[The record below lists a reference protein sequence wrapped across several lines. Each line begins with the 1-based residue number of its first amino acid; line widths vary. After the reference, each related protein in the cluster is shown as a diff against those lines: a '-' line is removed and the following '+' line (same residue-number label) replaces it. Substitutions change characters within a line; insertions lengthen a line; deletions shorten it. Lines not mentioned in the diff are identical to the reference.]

1 MVLLLQHGHKDSFF
15 GTAVKRKGDV
25 EGDPSHEIEHPIV
38 APQPTCT
45 TLARGATEAGT
56 SKPVISSIYGWF
68 TEGFGTLDDLKEAKL
83 LLDALACMR
92 TFMVA
97 RRG

>member
-1 MVLLLQHGHKDSFF
+1 VHDARPWSDRGRNVEARDLL
-15 GTAVKRKGDV
+15 
-25 EGDPSHEIEHPIV
+25 
-38 APQPTCT
+38 AP
-45 TLARGATEAGT
+45 L
-56 SKPVISSIYGWF
+56 YGWF